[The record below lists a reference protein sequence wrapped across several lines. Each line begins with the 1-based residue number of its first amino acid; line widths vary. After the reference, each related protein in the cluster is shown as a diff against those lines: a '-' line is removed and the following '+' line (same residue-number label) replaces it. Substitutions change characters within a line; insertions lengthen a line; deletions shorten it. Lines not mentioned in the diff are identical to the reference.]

1 MGSIAILLIL
11 ISQSVLLMITGIE
24 LQNSIADLGS
34 SAGQLLANPMLMG
47 VTFLSMIITGA
58 IIMAVA
64 IVRTKIAKHFGM
76 TPQTIKF
83 NTSRKLGLVMSL
95 FVIGLLT
102 SLIFGGFNDFIQ
114 NASPD
119 ADLNS
124 LNGFLDAIMGGNIG
138 LVLAIFFTIAV
149 FGALANVIGHLWK
162 PVNAGVE
169 RATHNK

>member
-1 MGSIAILLIL
+1 MGSVAILLIL
-11 ISQSVLLMITGIE
+11 ISQSLLLSVTGIE
-24 LQNSIADLGS
+24 LKNSIADLGS
-34 SAGQLLANPMLMG
+34 SAGSVLTNPMLIV
-47 VTFLSMIITGA
+47 VTFISMIMTGG
-58 IIMAVA
+58 IIMAIA
-64 IVRTKIAKHFGM
+64 LIRTKIAKHFGM

-83 NTSRKLGLVMSL
+83 NTSRKLGLVLSL

-124 LNGFLDAIMGGNIG
+124 LQGFLGAITSGNIG
-138 LVLAIFFTIAV
+138 LILAIFFTIAV

>member
-1 MGSIAILLIL
+1 MGSVAILLIL
-11 ISQSVLLMITGIE
+11 ISQSLLLSVTGIE
-24 LQNSIADLGS
+24 LKNSIADLGS
-34 SAGQLLANPMLMG
+34 SAGQVLSNPMLIL
-47 VTFLSMIITGA
+47 VTFISMIITGA
-58 IIMAVA
+58 IIMTIAL
-64 IVRTKIAKHFGM
+64 IRTKIAVHFQM
-76 TPQTIKF
+76 TPQVIKF
-83 NTSRKLGLVMSL
+83 NTTRKLGLVLSL

-124 LNGFLDAIMGGNIG
+124 LNGFIEAITSGNIG

-169 RATHNK
+169 RVTHNK

>member
-11 ISQSVLLMITGIE
+11 ISQSLLLMITGIE
-24 LQNSIADLGS
+24 LSNSISDLGN

-47 VTFLSMIITGA
+47 VTFISMIITGA

-64 IVRTKIAKHFGM
+64 IVRTKLAKHFGM

-83 NTSRKLGLVMSL
+83 NTTRKVGLVI
-95 FVIGLLT
+95 IGLAT

-124 LNGFLDAIMGGNIG
+124 LNGFIDAILGGNIG

>member
-1 MGSIAILLIL
+1 
-11 ISQSVLLMITGIE
+11 
-24 LQNSIADLGS
+24 
-34 SAGQLLANPMLMG
+34 
-47 VTFLSMIITGA
+47 
-58 IIMAVA
+58 
-64 IVRTKIAKHFGM
+64 
-76 TPQTIKF
+76 
-83 NTSRKLGLVMSL
+83 L

-124 LNGFLDAIMGGNIG
+124 LNGFLDAILGGNIG